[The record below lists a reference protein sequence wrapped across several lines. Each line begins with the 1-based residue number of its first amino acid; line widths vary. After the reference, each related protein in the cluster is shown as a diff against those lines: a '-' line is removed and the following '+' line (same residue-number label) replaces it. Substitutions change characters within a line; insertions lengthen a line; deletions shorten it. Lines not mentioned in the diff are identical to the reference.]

1 MSGVDYTVVDGIA
14 RIALARPDQAN
25 AVDLP
30 MARALRQA
38 VDRVAADPDAR
49 VVVISGSGS
58 RFCAGGDV
66 GAMAA
71 DPEPATYLLE
81 LAEGMDGA
89 LQALDALAKPVVAQV
104 QGVAA
109 GAGMALMLA
118 ADVVVSARSARYLT
132 AYAGIGLT
140 PDCGLSWLLPRAVG
154 QQRALELMLT
164 GRVLAAEEAQAW
176 GLVTRTVLDETLAEE
191 TTALA
196 ATLAHGPAFAHG
208 QARRLVRSAWAV
220 SRAESGADEA
230 RTISR
235 AVVRPD
241 AQALISRFAGR

>member
-1 MSGVDYTVVDGIA
+1 MTGVDYTVVDGIA
-14 RIALARPDQAN
+14 RVELARADQAN

-30 MARALRQA
+30 MARALQQV
-38 VDRVAADPDAR
+38 VDQVAADADAR
-49 VVVISGSGS
+49 VVLLSGSGS

-66 GAMAA
+66 AAMAA
-71 DPEPATYLLE
+71 HPEPDAYLLE
-81 LAEGMDGA
+81 LADVMDGA
-89 LQALDALAKPVVAQV
+89 LQVLDALDKPVIAQV

-109 GAGMALMLA
+109 GAGLALMLA
-118 ADVVVSARSARYLT
+118 ADIVISARSTRFLT

-140 PDCGLSWLLPRAVG
+140 PDCGLPWLLPRAVG

-164 GRVLAAEEAQAW
+164 GGVLNAEEAQAW
-176 GLVTRTVLDETLAEE
+176 GLVTRTVPDETLSDEAC
-191 TTALA
+191 ALA
-196 ATLAHGPAFAHG
+196 ATLVDGPAFAYG
-208 QARRLVRSAWAV
+208 QARRLVRAAWSV

-235 AVVRPD
+235 AVVRPE